1 MSKVDI
7 IKRPVEQ
14 VGSEIKK
21 NAWSAAIESLA
32 LIVLG
37 ALFIIWPEEVNKF
50 IAYFVGAFLIVRGG
64 VQIVSYYMEKGQND
78 FFNNGLLSGVIS
90 VILGIAAIVIGEDI
104 QHILRVVIGIII
116 IYESLV
122 RINVAV
128 KLSSAGIKEWRVI
141 LVIALIMLV
150 IGCFVTFNAGAIT
163 TLMGWMMIVT
173 GVIGIVGDVMFIR
186 HVNTV
191 IERITGALK
200 EKETKEK
207 YENVEEAEVKE
218 D

>member
-14 VGSEIKK
+14 IGNDIKK
-21 NAWSAAIESLA
+21 TAWSAAFESLA
-32 LIVLG
+32 VFILG
-37 ALFIIWPEEVNKF
+37 LLFVIWPNEVNKF

-90 VILGIAAIVIGEDI
+90 VILGIAAIIIGEDI

-128 KLSSAGIKEWRVI
+128 KLHSANIKDWQPI

-150 IGCFVTFNAGAIT
+150 IGGFVTFNAGAIT
-163 TLMGWMMIVT
+163 TLIGWLMIAT
-173 GVIGIVGDVMFIR
+173 GIIGIVGDVLFIK
-186 HVNTV
+186 HINSV
-191 IERITGALK
+191 IDKLTNALK
-200 EKETKEK
+200 SEKAKDK
-207 YENVEEAEVKE
+207 YEDAKEAEVKE

>member
-32 LIVLG
+32 LLVLG
-37 ALFIIWPEEVNKF
+37 VLFIIWPEEVNKF

-64 VQIVSYYMEKGQND
+64 VQIVTYYMEKGQND

-90 VILGIAAIVIGEDI
+90 VILGIAAIVIGENI
-104 QHILRVVIGIII
+104 QSVLRVVIGVIIV
-116 IYESLV
+116 YESLV
-122 RINVAV
+122 RINTAV
-128 KLSSAGIKEWRVI
+128 KLSSAGVKDWRPI

-150 IGCFVTFNAGAIT
+150 IGGFVTFNTGAIT
-163 TLMGWMMIVT
+163 MLMGWMMIVT

-191 IERITGALK
+191 IEKLTGAINAK
-200 EKETKEK
+200 KTEEK
-207 YENVEEAEVKE
+207 YENAEEAEVK